1 MSQEIQQEIQEV
13 NVVIEVAIEAGDWA
27 SLESP
32 SQLARM
38 AILAAAQESRVALAS
53 NAEISVVFC
62 DDAFIRELN
71 RKWRGHDEP
80 TNVLSFPA
88 GGDPASAP
96 LLGDIVIAFETA
108 SREAVAAGKPL
119 RDHVAH
125 LLVHG
130 FLHLIGHDHGEPAEA
145 EVMEAL
151 ERGSLAR
158 LGIADPYGA
167 TLTEEMAAAN
177 E

>member
-1 MSQEIQQEIQEV
+1 MSQETQEI

-27 SLESP
+27 SLEAP
-32 SQLARM
+32 SQLART
-38 AILAAAQESRVALAS
+38 AILAAAQESRIALAS
-53 NAEISVVFC
+53 NAEISVVLC

-71 RKWRGHDEP
+71 RKWRGRDEP

-88 GGDPASAP
+88 GGDPASAS

-108 SREAVAAGKPL
+108 LREAVAAGKPL

-130 FLHLIGHDHGEPAEA
+130 FLHLIGHDHEEAAEA
-145 EVMEAL
+145 ELMEAL
-151 ERGSLAR
+151 ERVSLAR

>member
-1 MSQEIQQEIQEV
+1 MSQETQEI

-27 SLESP
+27 SLEAP
-32 SQLARM
+32 SQLART
-38 AILAAAQESRVALAS
+38 AILAAAQESRIALAS
-53 NAEISVVFC
+53 NAEISVVLC

-71 RKWRGHDEP
+71 RKWRGRDEP
-80 TNVLSFPA
+80 TNVLSFRA
-88 GGDPASAP
+88 GGDPASAS

-108 SREAVAAGKPL
+108 LREAVAAGKPL

-130 FLHLIGHDHGEPAEA
+130 FLHLIGHDHEEAAEA
-145 EVMEAL
+145 ELMEAL
-151 ERGSLAR
+151 ERVSLAR